1 MAKTKHVG
9 LVLLSSLLLL
19 AASVAGTALA
29 QSQATVTILQSI
41 GGTTSPGAGTYT
53 FNDGTSVTITATGA
67 TDTGYTFANWIILT
81 SEGAR
86 ISTDNPLT
94 FTASAGAT
102 YTVQPNFNVITP
114 INITSVKQNL
124 ANAAIVVLLPAA
136 GGSTIPREGAYA
148 FTNATAFN
156 ITAMPLNGWTFSHWV
171 ISGNTSV
178 SHGGAPV
185 NLEPTDNPYNVNHG
199 YGETYYYQPVFTA
212 SGSPGPSPSASSQ
225 PTHAGSPGPSVSPT
239 IPEFSI
245 VAVLLIIGALAI
257 PAAVLARK
265 RRTQ

>member
-1 MAKTKHVG
+1 MAKTKYVG
-9 LVLLSSLLLL
+9 LVLMSSLLLL
-19 AASVAGTALA
+19 AASVICAGGALA

-53 FNDGTSVTITATGA
+53 YNDGTSVSISATGT
-67 TDTGYTFANWIILT
+67 TDTGYTFANWIIMT
-81 SEGAR
+81 SDGVR
-86 ISTDNPLT
+86 VSTDNPLT

-102 YTVQPNFNVITP
+102 YTVQPNFNVVTP
-114 INITSVKQNL
+114 INITNIKQNL
-124 ANAAIVVLLPAA
+124 ANAAIVIILPAA
-136 GGSTIPREGAYA
+136 GGSTVPSAGAYA

-199 YGETYYYQPVFTA
+199 YGETYYYQPVFTQSGA
-212 SGSPGPSPSASSQ
+212 S
-225 PTHAGSPGPSVSPT
+225 GSPGPSVSPS

-245 VAVLLIIGALAI
+245 VAVLVIIGALAI

-265 RRTQ
+265 RRKQ